1 MITLRNISVKFGGKL
16 AVRDVSAVASE
27 GKFIALVGPNGSG
40 KSSLLKAMAGLIPH
54 DGLTNLPSDRRDR
67 AKNLSYLAQNAVA
80 PDDHKVRDIV
90 ALGRTPYI
98 GRLARISKA
107 DQSAVESAM
116 QKCGISDFADR
127 TFKTL
132 SGGEK
137 TRVHLARTIA
147 TDAPLLLADEP
158 VTALDPYYQLS
169 VMEVLRDAS
178 REGTTVIAA
187 LHDLAL
193 ARRFCD
199 RVWVMSDGRLV
210 ADGNPDKT
218 LTPEILRNVFRI
230 TRDGNIAR

>member
-16 AVRDVSAVASE
+16 AIRDVSAAASE
-27 GKFIALVGPNGSG
+27 GEFIALVGPNGSG

-54 DGLTNLPSDRRDR
+54 EGSTNLPSDRRDR
-67 AKNLSYLAQNAVA
+67 ARNLSYLAQKAVA

-90 ALGRTPYI
+90 ALGRTPHI

-137 TRVHLARTIA
+137 TRVHLARTIT

-158 VTALDPYYQLS
+158 VTALDPYSQLS

-193 ARRFCD
+193 AGRFCD
-199 RVWVMSDGRLV
+199 RVWVMSEGHLV
-210 ADGNPDKT
+210 ADGTPNEI
-218 LTPEILRNVFRI
+218 LTPEILRDVFRI